1 MESIISPWW
10 FYLVG
15 IVGYVGMALKIGALA
30 LGSLAV
36 IVILDCDEESTKKL
50 CIWTGVIAIV
60 MLLLSAFIPDR
71 QTAYTMLAASVITPD
86 NIQAV
91 QGNIADFIINVAKS
105 MQEVK

>member
-1 MESIISPWW
+1 MEPIISPWW

-15 IVGYVGMALKIGALA
+15 IVGYIRGALMIGAGT
-30 LGSLAV
+30 LGFLAV
-36 IVILDCDEESTKKL
+36 IVIFDCNEESTKKF
-50 CIWTGVIAIV
+50 CIWSGIVALV
-60 MLLLSAFIPDR
+60 MLLLSAFIPDK

-91 QGNIADFIINVAKS
+91 QGNIADFIMNVAKS